1 MDSDA
6 TGTSGAASAYRSRS
20 ASAASRSAKDSSTC
34 ECLRSRGILRRA
46 GAAPRL
52 VRKNQTPSPRASPA
66 VHQGARAPENEN
78 AAPGPSD
85 SSSSSSSSPPPNLLS
100 SSTRE
105 STRSRSS
112 SRRARRSRRSARY
125 RSRGEPG
132 SGGDAAPAPPN
143 GSAERR
149 RYPSGDAGAPPS
161 AASGSV
167 GVGAAACS
175 RRAIAACS
183 LIMDWIKL
191 TALSGMTTLG
201 GVKSNTGGRG
211 GGIFK
216 KKFLVGV
223 WSRRGKSQRSR
234 SSSARGSRTSRGIG
248 GRGGEGRG
256 RGALFREDDDRALAV
271 RVRGDV
277 VPPQGVADV
286 SSALVVPDAPV
297 EALVVEPDE
306 PVPRLL
312 RVRGDVRA
320 HRPRDGEGARAA
332 ARRERAQAALELVH
346 PRRGGRAASAR
357 LPRGGGGRT
366 DLGEVAGS
374 RHGRR
379 RGTRARPH
387 ARARVS
393 EWRGA
398 RRRRVSSW
406 SAPPFSL
413 LDVPSLSSNSKPTP
427 SSYLKSGRVHQTHNL
442 QFEFRRGFQNPSVP
456 FKTPPLAGGLH
467 TDARASHAPPPSR

>member
-1 MDSDA
+1 M
-6 TGTSGAASAYRSRS
+6 
-20 ASAASRSAKDSSTC
+20 
-34 ECLRSRGILRRA
+34 
-46 GAAPRL
+46 
-52 VRKNQTPSPRASPA
+52 
-66 VHQGARAPENEN
+66 
-78 AAPGPSD
+78 
-85 SSSSSSSSPPPNLLS
+85 
-100 SSTRE
+100 
-105 STRSRSS
+105 
-112 SRRARRSRRSARY
+112 
-125 RSRGEPG
+125 
-132 SGGDAAPAPPN
+132 
-143 GSAERR
+143 
-149 RYPSGDAGAPPS
+149 
-161 AASGSV
+161 
-167 GVGAAACS
+167 GAAACS

-211 GGIFK
+211 GGIFFK
-216 KKFLVGV
+216 KSFWLAFGLDEGKVSGRGRR
-223 WSRRGKSQRSR
+223 RRGALGR
-234 SSSARGSRTSRGIG
+234 AEGSG

-286 SSALVVPDAPV
+286 SSALDVPDAPV

-320 HRPRDGEGARAA
+320 HRARDGEGARAA

-357 LPRGGGGRT
+357 LPRGGGGGGRT

-379 RGTRARPH
+379 
-387 ARARVS
+387 
-393 EWRGA
+393 
-398 RRRRVSSW
+398 
-406 SAPPFSL
+406 
-413 LDVPSLSSNSKPTP
+413 
-427 SSYLKSGRVHQTHNL
+427 
-442 QFEFRRGFQNPSVP
+442 
-456 FKTPPLAGGLH
+456 
-467 TDARASHAPPPSR
+467 

>member
-52 VRKNQTPSPRASPA
+52 VRKNPTPSPRASPA

-85 SSSSSSSSPPPNLLS
+85 SSSSSSSPPPNLLS

-143 GSAERR
+143 GSVGRR

-167 GVGAAACS
+167 GVGAAACP

-201 GVKSNTGGRG
+201 GVKSNTGAGRRDF
-211 GGIFK
+211 FK

-248 GRGGEGRG
+248 GKGRGGGHG
-256 RGALFREDDDRALAV
+256 RGALFREDNDRAVAV
-271 RVRGDV
+271 RARGDV

-286 SSALVVPDAPV
+286 SSALDVPDAPV

-306 PVPRLL
+306 SVPRLL

-413 LDVPSLSSNSKPTP
+413 SDVPSLSSNSKPTP
-427 SSYLKSGRVHQTHNL
+427 SSY
-442 QFEFRRGFQNPSVP
+442 FEV
-456 FKTPPLAGGLH
+456 
-467 TDARASHAPPPSR
+467 